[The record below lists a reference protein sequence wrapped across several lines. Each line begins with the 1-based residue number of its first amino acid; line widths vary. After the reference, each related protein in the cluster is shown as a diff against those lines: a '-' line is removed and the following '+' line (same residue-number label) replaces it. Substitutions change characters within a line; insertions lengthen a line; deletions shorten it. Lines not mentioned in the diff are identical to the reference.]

1 MFGPFFP
8 ERQVS
13 RRGKTHVSYA
23 YIFSYIK
30 RVSFVETCKPYEIFS
45 RNLHCT
51 HIYEFS
57 YISRDFMIFSIH
69 LDINS
74 YIFSYE

>member
-8 ERQVS
+8 EPQVS

-30 RVSFVETCKPYEIFS
+30 RVSFKPVNHMKYFPEIY
-45 RNLHCT
+45 T
-51 HIYEFS
+51 VHISMSFH
-57 YISRDFMIFSIH
+57 ISREI
-69 LDINS
+69 L
-74 YIFSYE
+74 